1 MRLQSYNSHG
11 PLNTC
16 LPARCIV
23 AACSRW
29 FYGGRLRDG
38 VAAADKPPAAGVD
51 WPVPDCPVMMLGIQG
66 LEEKAEKSGQK
77 VNCLRMRA
85 CVRVCE
91 CVCVWVGEGAGVGP
105 QPLACA

>member
-1 MRLQSYNSHG
+1 MQPCN
-11 PLNTC
+11 N
-16 LPARCIV
+16 LPAFLPACCIT

-38 VAAADKPPAAGVD
+38 VAAADKPPAAGVA

-77 VNCLRMRA
+77 VKGLRMRA
-85 CVRVCE
+85 CVRVC
-91 CVCVWVGEGAGVGP
+91 VGRGGGGRE
-105 QPLACA
+105 QPLACTCQ